1 MKTIGMTTCIP
12 TATAHRP
19 SPVTRPPTKLMIPIM
34 MSAASGHGSATW
46 IAMVESIASAKPKTK
61 RPRFLAPGRRK
72 IGNAG
77 RYGAQRRRLARR
89 ETENL
94 RGDER
99 DHDHAGA
106 DAYAVDDVLTDKKP
120 QEIRRTRPARHW
132 AR

>member
-1 MKTIGMTTCIP
+1 MT
-12 TATAHRP
+12 A
-19 SPVTRPPTKLMIPIM
+19 V
-34 MSAASGHGSATW
+34 SGHGSATW
-46 IAMVESIASAKPKTK
+46 IAIVEHCEREAEDE

-72 IGNAG
+72 IGDAG
-77 RYGAQRRRLARR
+77 RYRAERRRLTRR

-120 QEIRRTRPARHW
+120 QEIGRTRPARHW